1 MASLRQCP
9 FPISHLRLGI
19 RQFIASLYRYLQQS
33 MDIDGCVKVSI
44 SLLGA
49 FLETYDVEMV
59 VAINASRDMLILFA
73 YGIRER

>member
-1 MASLRQCP
+1 
-9 FPISHLRLGI
+9 
-19 RQFIASLYRYLQQS
+19 